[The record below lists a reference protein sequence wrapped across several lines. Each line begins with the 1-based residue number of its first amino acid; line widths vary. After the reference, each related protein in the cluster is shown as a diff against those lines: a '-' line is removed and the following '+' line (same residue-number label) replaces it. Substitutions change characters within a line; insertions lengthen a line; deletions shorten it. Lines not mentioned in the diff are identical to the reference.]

1 MDHPCSE
8 KPEPL
13 PWNQTTARSL
23 RLVAWL
29 VPIMLVVVGS
39 FRLVH
44 QAFSGEPLQIA
55 HFEEFVI
62 FLAGGMAA
70 GGLLLGLSEAAR
82 FLRDLRESLI
92 RLEQFQYERRGG
104 SRPAETEHPTQ
115 IVSLAAAAVS
125 DPPATEGSG
134 GEGRMSDVLRLLE
147 DIRDNSLLSDE
158 ERREKRLRVAEED
171 LSEAEAAVRSLVS
184 RGEFVQGQQIAER
197 MVHKYPTDERT
208 ARLVKD
214 VDQARERREGD
225 DVSSVVRQVEDLIS
239 ISAWQRAGELAQQ
252 LKDRYPDSV
261 EARQLLLRIERDH
274 RLFMDEQ
281 RRRMYAEIQR
291 FVTRRRWEE
300 ACTAARAFIERFP
313 GSEEAAALLAQM
325 ATLETNSEIDIRQ
338 KLEVR
343 IMDYA
348 KHGRYI
354 EAVELA
360 RKMIEKFPDSPQAE
374 ALRLQLPRLEEL
386 ANDPNAPPAR
396 VRVED

>member
-1 MDHPCSE
+1 MDQPCSE
-8 KPEPL
+8 KPAPL
-13 PWNQTTARSL
+13 SRNQAVAHSL
-23 RLVAWL
+23 RLVAWT
-29 VPIMLVVVGS
+29 VPVLLVVVGAV
-39 FRLVH
+39 RLVH
-44 QAFSGEPLQIA
+44 RAFSGDSVRIE

-62 FLAGGMAA
+62 FLAGSMASA
-70 GGLLLGLSEAAR
+70 GLLLGLSEAAR

-92 RLEQFQYERRGG
+92 RLEQFQYERRGAA
-104 SRPAETEHPTQ
+104 RPAETEHPTR
-115 IVSLAAAAVS
+115 IVSPPLAS
-125 DPPATEGSG
+125 GSPVADAPGG
-134 GEGRMSDVLRLLE
+134 GEGRMADVLRLLE
-147 DIRDNSLLSDE
+147 DIRDNSLLSE
-158 ERREKRLRVAEED
+158 AERREKRLRVAEED
-171 LSEAEAAVRSLVS
+171 LRQAEAAVRGHVQ
-184 RGEFVQGQQIAER
+184 RGEFVQGRQVAER
-197 MVHKYPTDERT
+197 MVRKYPGDERF
-208 ARLVKD
+208 ARLIKE

-225 DVSSVVRQVEDLIS
+225 DVSAVIRQVEDLIS

-274 RLFMDEQ
+274 RLFLDEQ

-300 ACTAARAFIERFP
+300 ACAAARTFIERFP
-313 GSEEAAALLAQM
+313 GSEEAAALRAQM
-325 ATLETNSEIDIRQ
+325 ATLETNAEIDIRQ

-360 RKMIEKFPDSPQAE
+360 RKMIEKYPESPQAE
-374 ALRLQLPRLEEL
+374 ALRGQLPRLEEL

-396 VRVED
+396 IRVDE